1 MRNRLSLIPLLLTLL
16 VAFAGAPAAAQADY
30 REIFTDCNDGTI
42 DGTYSAKEYQQAL
55 RNLDAYTG
63 DYSECADAI
72 YLAQQSQAS
81 GTKTGG
87 SKSGAGTGGATTGG
101 AGSTT
106 GGTTG
111 TTGTGGAT
119 ATTPGTTGG
128 TTQTTTTPDRQND
141 ARDADAAERSAALA
155 AATASADKQAQ
166 KTAADLKNTGVPAAA
181 LQLGE
186 AQTSLPGP
194 LLLTLIACAA
204 AACIAGGATGFQ
216 AYRRRRGR

>member
-30 REIFTDCNDGTI
+30 RDIFTDCNDGTI
-42 DGTYSAKEYQQAL
+42 DGTYSAKEFQQAL

-72 YLAQQSQAS
+72 FLAQQNQAS

-87 SKSGAGTGGATTGG
+87 SKTGGGTAG
-101 AGSTT
+101 GSTST
-106 GGTTG
+106 GGGTTG
-111 TTGTGGAT
+111 TTPGTAATGGT
-119 ATTPGTTGG
+119 TTTPGTTTGSAP
-128 TTQTTTTPDRQND
+128 TTTTPDPQND

-186 AQTSLPGP
+186 AETSLPGP

-204 AACIAGGATGFQ
+204 AAVIAGGATGFQ